1 MTPRGRLDR
10 NPRKPLGSHR
20 KEGRHQESPLKMRS
34 ENWAAGRLQ
43 ENIWFIFL
51 CSGVSVSIDGA
62 ICNRLT
68 LMLPS
73 DIVGLGRVLDGWLR
87 SLVST
92 PSLLLRNK
100 GGTCGW
106 QSSPL
111 DVSVIMLLCDF

>member
-20 KEGRHQESPLKMRS
+20 KEGRNQESPLKIRTGS
-34 ENWAAGRLQ
+34 WCYARKPLVY
-43 ENIWFIFL
+43 FL
-51 CSGVSVSIDGA
+51 CSVSVSIDGA

-73 DIVGLGRVLDGWLR
+73 DTVGLGRVVNGWLR

-92 PSLLLRNK
+92 PY
-100 GGTCGW
+100 
-106 QSSPL
+106 
-111 DVSVIMLLCDF
+111 MLEYFAPALARPFPPKK

>member
-1 MTPRGRLDR
+1 MWPHVVDR
-10 NPRKPLGSHR
+10 IGIPGSR
-20 KEGRHQESPLKMRS
+20 QETTEKEGRNQESPLKIRTGS
-34 ENWAAGRLQ
+34 WCYARKPLVY
-43 ENIWFIFL
+43 FL
-51 CSGVSVSIDGA
+51 CSVSVSIDGA

-68 LMLPS
+68 LMPPS

>member
-1 MTPRGRLDR
+1 VTPRGRLDR

-20 KEGRHQESPLKMRS
+20 KEGRHQESPLKMRT
-34 ENWAAGRLQ
+34 GQLVVCKKT
-43 ENIWFIFL
+43 FGFFL

-73 DIVGLGRVLDGWLR
+73 DIVGLGRVVNGWLR

-92 PSLLLRNK
+92 PYMLLRNK
-100 GGTCGW
+100 GGT
-106 QSSPL
+106 
-111 DVSVIMLLCDF
+111 